1 MYCAK
6 CGFQNSD
13 QSMYCQKCGAPLS
26 RQNGNGG
33 GYRRSVSPVLRAAN
47 MVGSEGIAGALR
59 RLILSPLYL
68 VAAIALST
76 QVVMYILASV
86 AGSSP
91 LMGAIY
97 SILNNSELGYYM
109 DYSQFYQ
116 ILGMM
121 NRTSAVGAIIS
132 NIPTIAI
139 VAALWILYAQ
149 AHNTMQQ
156 MNTTGITIIRIVQI
170 IRLVLYGLGLLLGII
185 GVLISI
191 AALGDYIDNFAVI
204 AILIILF
211 IAIFGSLTVIYY
223 LQTIKLLGSANDIIL
238 RGQKTSQ
245 ASLYV
250 IVLTFI
256 AGGFQ
261 CISAFGSLFSAG
273 IIAFLS
279 NAAMATS
286 SIAFGLLMNKFNLLE
301 AFGTGARPVNAEVNI
316 RITPTYDEGAEKR
329 EAGNKAFSGIPAY
342 IPPKPGTVVMPDDE
356 EEIKRRRFADE
367 GTMVLSENLDMPPAK
382 LVRARDQKEICIS
395 KPEFTIGKGYGSVDG
410 FIEDNPAI
418 SRKHAKIVLNEGK
431 FYLIDTNS
439 TNHVFVDVQ
448 MIPANT
454 PVLLKDGMNVRFA
467 DDLFKFYES

>member
-1 MYCAK
+1 
-6 CGFQNSD
+6 
-13 QSMYCQKCGAPLS
+13 MYCQKCGAPLS

-261 CISAFGSLFSAG
+261 CISAFSSLFSG
-273 IIAFLS
+273 GVLAFLS

-286 SIAFGLLMNKFNLLE
+286 SIAFGLLMNK
-301 AFGTGARPVNAEVNI
+301 
-316 RITPTYDEGAEKR
+316 
-329 EAGNKAFSGIPAY
+329 
-342 IPPKPGTVVMPDDE
+342 
-356 EEIKRRRFADE
+356 
-367 GTMVLSENLDMPPAK
+367 
-382 LVRARDQKEICIS
+382 
-395 KPEFTIGKGYGSVDG
+395 
-410 FIEDNPAI
+410 
-418 SRKHAKIVLNEGK
+418 
-431 FYLIDTNS
+431 LI
-439 TNHVFVDVQ
+439 
-448 MIPANT
+448 
-454 PVLLKDGMNVRFA
+454 
-467 DDLFKFYES
+467 